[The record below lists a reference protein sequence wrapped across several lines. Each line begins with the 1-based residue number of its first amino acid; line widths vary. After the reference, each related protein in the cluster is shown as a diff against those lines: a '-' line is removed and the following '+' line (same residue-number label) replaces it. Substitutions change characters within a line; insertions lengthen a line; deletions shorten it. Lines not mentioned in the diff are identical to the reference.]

1 MARRLLEIL
10 TQRFGD
16 LVVSTH
22 DNQGD
27 ETAVVECAAWHDVVA
42 YLRDEPET
50 ELSMLVDLTA
60 VDYPE
65 RPLRFEVVAH
75 FLSLKWL
82 HRLRLKTRV
91 APEEPEGLAEVASL
105 TDLFASANWAEREC
119 FDMFG
124 IHFVGHPDLRR
135 ILLYPEFEGFPLRR
149 DYPAGKTQPLVPYRR
164 VDNIEKLPP
173 FGLHEGMPFGRN
185 THHLPVRGDSNEGQK

>member
-1 MARRLLEIL
+1 MARRILEIL

-16 LVVSTH
+16 QVLETH
-22 DNQGD
+22 SKLGD
-27 ETAVVECAAWHDVVA
+27 ETAVVDRSAWHEVISF
-42 YLRDEPET
+42 LRDEPET
-50 ELSMLVDLTA
+50 EMAMLVDLTA

-65 RPLRFEVVAH
+65 RAQRFEVVAH
-75 FLSLKWL
+75 LLSLKWL
-82 HRLRLKTRV
+82 YRLRLKTRLALREEDGV
-91 APEEPEGLAEVASL
+91 AELASV

-124 IHFVGHPDLRR
+124 IRFVGHPDLRR

-173 FGLHEGMPFGRN
+173 FGPHEGMPFGRN
-185 THHLPVRGDSNEGQK
+185 THHLPVRDDSNEGQK